1 MVITLWLS
9 FLPQGTENTDKSLKI
24 AGFPKLEVFSY
35 HWILFEKYSYSIS
48 KETLKSE
55 SLLKYVPELKLHKWG
70 FNYKGKQTL
79 QSADFLSKKK
89 FCNLIFAG
97 VVCWWEILKDFF
109 GQNILIHNL
118 MRFYE
123 WMYLCS
129 WVR

>member
-1 MVITLWLS
+1 MA
-9 FLPQGTENTDKSLKI
+9 FF
-24 AGFPKLEVFSY
+24 FPKLEVFSY
-35 HWILFEKYSYSIS
+35 HRSLFENSNSIP

-79 QSADFLSKKK
+79 QSADFLSKK
-89 FCNLIFAG
+89 FFLQSHF
-97 VVCWWEILKDFF
+97 LKDVF

-123 WMYLCS
+123 HEYSFRSVIWYFGNYYGTKID
-129 WVR
+129 